1 MQIESLPASSVSHYC
16 CIITRRGRF
25 SFRYTSASLPRRVF
39 GAFRCAKNSHRI
51 WNANR
56 EDWVGATERRP
67 RVKNSRRNW
76 NATEKIE
83 LEPRDKVHSPCCA
96 RSLRGISCDCVDFFL
111 VDVLLYVHSNRRLI
125 RDGEP
130 RTATSTFTQLLNS
143 VVISSTPGLCSLLQ
157 NLSFLLRAFS
167 LQLHS
172 SGAV

>member
-1 MQIESLPASSVSHYC
+1 MCVCVSVQIESLPASSVSHYC

-76 NATEKIE
+76 NATETKCTRPAALGVCVGSVVTVLISFW
-83 LEPRDKVHSPCCA
+83 LKCCFTSTA
-96 RSLRGISCDCVDFFL
+96 TVGLLGTGAQDGHLHFHTPPGLCVDFE
-111 VDVLLYVHSNRRLI
+111 H
-125 RDGEP
+125 P
-130 RTATSTFTQLLNS
+130 RFM
-143 VVISSTPGLCSLLQ
+143 
-157 NLSFLLRAFS
+157 
-167 LQLHS
+167 
-172 SGAV
+172 

>member
-111 VDVLLYVHSNRRLI
+111 V
-125 RDGEP
+125 ECCF
-130 RTATSTFTQLLNS
+130 TSTETVGLLGTGTQD
-143 VVISSTPGLCSLLQ
+143 GH
-157 NLSFLLRAFS
+157 
-167 LQLHS
+167 LHFHT
-172 SGAV
+172 APEL

>member
-1 MQIESLPASSVSHYC
+1 MQSINFSAGRQDLTGMTHAVVSTAGFLWRDSFLISLA
-16 CIITRRGRF
+16 G
-25 SFRYTSASLPRRVF
+25 LL
-39 GAFRCAKNSHRI
+39 CAKNSHRI

-96 RSLRGISCDCVDFFL
+96 RSLRGISCDCIDFFL
-111 VDVLLYVHSNRRLI
+111 VDVLLYVNRNRRLI

-130 RTATSTFTQLLNS
+130 RTATSTFTQLLGS
-143 VVISSTPGLCSLLQ
+143 VLISSTPGLCSLLQ
-157 NLSFLLRAFS
+157 NLSFQLRAFS